1 MAGRPRTHIPL
12 DVYLNGRRV
21 GQLRREGS
29 GAVDFR
35 YDADWLAWD
44 KALPVSLSL
53 TLREDRYLGERGC
66 PDFCVWGIT

>member
-12 DVYLNGRRV
+12 DVFLNGRRV